1 MMRVLCSIVLA
12 ILFVS
17 CSSKRDSAQPSASS
31 PVQEVNAPKEANDT
45 TLFYSRGACFGM
57 CPIFELTVLKDGRA
71 FYLGKNHVDRIGRFQ
86 AQVSFSDL
94 ELVRLKAKEIGY
106 FQMKAV
112 YDNNLV
118 HDLPDITTALA
129 HEGKLH
135 WVRNRYKG
143 PATLRMLY
151 IEMDSLVERQDWR
164 PVSTNNKQ

>member
-1 MMRVLCSIVLA
+1 MIRIFCSIALA
-12 ILFVS
+12 ILVVG
-17 CSSKRDSAQPSASS
+17 CNSKKNSVQPEVSS
-31 PVQEVNAPKEANDT
+31 PVQEVNKAKEANDT

-94 ELVRLKAKEIGY
+94 ERVRLKAQEIGY
-106 FQMKAV
+106 FQMKTV
-112 YDNNLV
+112 YDNDFV

-129 HEGKLH
+129 QEGKLH
-135 WVRNRYKG
+135 VVRNRYKG

-151 IEMDSLVERQDWR
+151 TEMDSLVERQDWR